1 MSSFSFAWCM
11 IKTTKFFVWTDS
23 MLQYHN
29 RLSSSNSCDA
39 EKEEKEHFECCA
51 SFLINFLLLSQITEQ
66 YFRNQLTCLMDETNN
81 FHILLCRFRSLY
93 ARGNNLTVQNLSIIF
108 SACANLDWL
117 CDRRI
122 FFLVTFH
129 AFYYTV
135 WNEPDTPGLTLPER
149 GKKSI
154 FRCKKG
160 RHNQR
165 TLLNKLWKSTFNF
178 IVFFASVSPLCFM
191 ACDKCTENFISC
203 NLIKLK
209 YSAVKVLA
217 LMKSGSKSGSRT
229 HN

>member
-122 FFLVTFH
+122 FFSCYLPCILLHRLKWAWHTGLNIAWTREKINFQMQKRSTQSAH
-129 AFYYTV
+129 A
-135 WNEPDTPGLTLPER
+135 PE
-149 GKKSI
+149 
-154 FRCKKG
+154 
-160 RHNQR
+160 
-165 TLLNKLWKSTFNF
+165 
-178 IVFFASVSPLCFM
+178 
-191 ACDKCTENFISC
+191 
-203 NLIKLK
+203 
-209 YSAVKVLA
+209 
-217 LMKSGSKSGSRT
+217 
-229 HN
+229 